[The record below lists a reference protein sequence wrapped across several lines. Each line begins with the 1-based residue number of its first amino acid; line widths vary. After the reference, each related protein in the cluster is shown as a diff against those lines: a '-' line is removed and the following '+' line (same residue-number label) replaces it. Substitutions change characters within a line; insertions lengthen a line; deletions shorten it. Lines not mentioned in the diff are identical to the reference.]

1 MKFFALLVTLMLSM
15 VVQAERLFSSGPEQV
30 TLVELYTSEGCSS
43 CPPADRWL
51 SSFKNDSRLWSEVV
65 PVAFH
70 VDYWDYLGWSDVFAD
85 KQHSYRQRRHEREGN
100 IRVVATPGFV
110 VNGEGW
116 RGWFGRP
123 RPLPDNANGNAG
135 LLNLS
140 VTDDHFSADFTQR
153 SEGHETPGGDLKLHL
168 AWLGAGLVTQVR
180 AGENA
185 GEVLPHDFVLLA
197 SQDYRI
203 RTDSKLTA
211 AAKTPELA
219 VQWRGRLPARP
230 VQYQAQQ
237 LALVAW
243 VTREGSLKPLQSLGG
258 WW

>member
-1 MKFFALLVTLMLSM
+1 MKVFAVLIGLLLSIGA
-15 VVQAERLFSSGPEQV
+15 QAERLFSSGPAQV

-51 SSFKNDSRLWSEVV
+51 SAFKKDPRLWSEVV

-70 VDYWDYLGWSDVFAD
+70 VDYWDYLGWPDVFAD

-123 RPLPDNANGNAG
+123 RPLPDNANSDAG
-135 LLNLS
+135 LLN
-140 VTDDHFSADFTQR
+140 VNVADNDFKADFTPGIKEAQQR
-153 SEGHETPGGDLKLHL
+153 GALNLHL
-168 AWLGAGLVTQVR
+168 AWLGAGLVTEVR

-185 GEVLPHDFVLLA
+185 GEALRHDFVLL
-197 SQDYRI
+197 S
-203 RTDSKLTA
+203 SKKYPVPVVSDETSEQGNPAPA
-211 AAKTPELA
+211 A
-219 VQWRGRLPARP
+219 QWQGRLPVIP
-230 VQYQAQQ
+230 TQLQAQQ